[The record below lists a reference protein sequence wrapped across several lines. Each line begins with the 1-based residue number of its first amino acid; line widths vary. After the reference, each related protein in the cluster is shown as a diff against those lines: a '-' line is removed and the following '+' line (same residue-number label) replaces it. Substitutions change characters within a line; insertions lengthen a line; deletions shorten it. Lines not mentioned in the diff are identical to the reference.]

1 MAILLATLPPPQPP
15 PPPSLFGLVL
25 LQLLAVLR
33 WSAITLD
40 DNGCTTRRLL
50 LRSPPQPRRP
60 ATLLP
65 SAIAMTATATI
76 ALFPSSADGRHTT
89 SAVIFAAILLLFNS

>member
-1 MAILLATLPPPQPP
+1 MVSNNFGRQRLHYATT
-15 PPPSLFGLVL
+15 VA
-25 LQLLAVLR
+25 AV
-33 WSAITLD
+33 S
-40 DNGCTTRRLL
+40 
-50 LRSPPQPRRP
+50 PQPRRP

-76 ALFPSSADGRHTT
+76 TLFPSSADGRHMT